1 MLNMIV
7 NNDVKVKN
15 SELDAYGIR
24 HNFVG
29 DDFAGKEILRHLKTT
44 KKIYLSPQQ
53 VIFNDSTEA
62 DTIYIIQKGL
72 VKLLTYLPNGRA
84 RIVRLLGPGCVLGL
98 SGIFDH
104 IHKHKAVAV
113 HDVVL
118 VKIAAGS
125 ITSIRQQYPDVYLRI
140 MEKMY
145 EDVNIADTWITQFS
159 TGSIKARVAR
169 LITFLSYME
178 NESPPDI
185 VELLTCEEMASILGV
200 TPESVSRVLA
210 SFKRQQILQRTGDEG
225 EIYRRDSRVLLELS
239 QDIRPEHPK
248 QFSDNKTGKVF
259 LTGS

>member
-1 MLNMIV
+1 MLDMIV
-7 NNDVKVKN
+7 NNDAKVKN
-15 SELDAYGIR
+15 TELDAYGIR
-24 HNFVG
+24 HNFVA
-29 DDFAGKEILRHLKTT
+29 DDLAGGEILRHLNTT
-44 KKIYLSPQQ
+44 KKIYFSPRQ

-62 DTIYIIQKGL
+62 DTVYIIQKGL
-72 VKLLTYLPNGRA
+72 VKLLNYLPNGRA
-84 RIVRLLGPGCVLGL
+84 RIVRLLGPGCILGL
-98 SGIFDH
+98 SGMFDH

-118 VKIAAGS
+118 VKIAAGR
-125 ITSIRQQYPDVYLRI
+125 IKSIRQQYPDVYVRI

-210 SFKRQQILQRTGDEG
+210 SFKRQKILQPTDGDG
-225 EIYRRDSRVLLELS
+225 ETYRRNSQVLLELS
-239 QDIRPEHPK
+239 QDMRPEHPK
-248 QFSDNKTGKVF
+248 QLTGNKTVM
-259 LTGS
+259 